1 VQNRNFFAMAI
12 LAVVPV
18 CACGSSNNGPK
29 LIQADGVTYTACG
42 GALWVPDETAPTSVD
57 SKTYEVLFED
67 ADGTKHQLQRVRNL
81 RITDL
86 PSDTPA
92 CTKSRQ

>member
-1 VQNRNFFAMAI
+1 
-12 LAVVPV
+12 
-18 CACGSSNNGPK
+18 
-29 LIQADGVTYTACG
+29 
-42 GALWVPDETAPTSVD
+42 VPDETAPTSVD
-57 SKTYEVLFED
+57 SKTYEVLFDD